1 MPVADHRDAVVSS
14 PATGEERRAGAQP
27 EAYGVVRRRRRGRG
41 RRSQRVA
48 YLYLAPALTIYTL
61 FLLIPLG
68 HSAWISLY
76 RWDGLGPAT
85 WVGLQNYSDAFTNP
99 ALRESFVHSLIL
111 IGFYAAIPVAIGLLL
126 AGVIVRAPALR
137 FLSGFRV
144 ILFLPQVVAS
154 VVVAT
159 TWSMI
164 MAPDGALNDM
174 LSFVGLG
181 ALTNDWLGD
190 FSTALPSVG
199 LIGTWTEIG
208 LCLVLFLA
216 GIGQIPR
223 ELFEAAR
230 LDGAGPIAEFFA
242 VTLPG
247 LRRQIVI
254 ALALTVTAALRNFD
268 VIFVTTRGGPGTAT
282 TVPAYQVYHQAF
294 EANAVGSA
302 SAIGITLL
310 VIIGALV
317 ALINRLDVKD
327 S

>member
-1 MPVADHRDAVVSS
+1 MVRSGADAGREVRTGPDE
-14 PATGEERRAGAQP
+14 ATSRRKP
-27 EAYGVVRRRRRGRG
+27 RRR
-41 RRSQRVA
+41 QQHVA
-48 YLYLAPALTIYTL
+48 YLYLLPAFSIYGL
-61 FLLIPLG
+61 FLLVPLV

-76 RWDGLGPAT
+76 QWDGLSPAT
-85 WVGLQNYSDAFTNP
+85 WVGTKNYVDAFTD
-99 ALRESFVHSLIL
+99 AGLRESFIHSLIL
-111 IGFYAAIPVAIGLLL
+111 IGFYSAVPVAIGLML

-164 MAPDGALNDM
+164 LAPSGVVNSVLDGIGLHAL
-174 LSFVGLG
+174 SH
-181 ALTNDWLGD
+181 DWLGD
-190 FSTALPSVG
+190 FSTALPAVG
-199 LIGTWTEIG
+199 VIGSWTEIG

-216 GIGQIPR
+216 GIGQIPT
-223 ELFEAAR
+223 ELYEAAR
-230 LDGAGPIAEFFA
+230 LDGAGPISEFFA

-247 LRRQIVI
+247 LRRQLVI
-254 ALALTVTAALRNFD
+254 ALILTITAALRNFD

-282 TVPAYQVYHQAF
+282 TVPAFQVYHQAF

-310 VIIGALV
+310 AILAVLV
-317 ALINRLDVKD
+317 ALVNRLDVRD
-327 S
+327 Q